1 MKTLIVVDV
10 QNDFINPAWGHLY
23 VNKGEEVV
31 QNIIDFINDNKNDLR
46 EVVFTLDWHP
56 NSEMAFK
63 EPSIV
68 WPKHCL
74 QYSEG
79 AAIPQEL
86 INTCVDNNIAMKF
99 FIKGTS
105 NEDEHT
111 EYGAFEFIYE
121 YCDYNDNPMLAFMNR
136 TEDCSIY
143 VRQDDE
149 FVVCGVA
156 GDYCVMN
163 TIKNLLNHDDINI
176 SVFMNGVRSIDGGKA
191 FNEFVK
197 ENNLKVVE

>member
-23 VNKGEEVV
+23 VYKGEEVV
-31 QNIIDFINDNKNDLR
+31 QNIIDYIKNNANELR

-56 NSEMAFK
+56 NSDVAFK
-63 EPSIV
+63 EPNV
-68 WPKHCL
+68 TWPKHCL

-86 INTCVDNNIAMKF
+86 INTCIEYNIPTKF
-99 FIKGTS
+99 FTKGTS
-105 NEDEHT
+105 DTNEHT

-121 YCDYNDNPMLAFMNR
+121 YINYNDEPMLAFMNR
-136 TEDCSIY
+136 TEDCSVY
-143 VRQDDE
+143 VHQDDE

-163 TIKNLLNHDDINI
+163 TIKNLMSRPDLNI
-176 SVFMNGVRSIDGGKA
+176 SVFLDGVRSIDGGKI
-191 FNEFVK
+191 FNDFIK
-197 ENNLKVVE
+197 DNNLKTI